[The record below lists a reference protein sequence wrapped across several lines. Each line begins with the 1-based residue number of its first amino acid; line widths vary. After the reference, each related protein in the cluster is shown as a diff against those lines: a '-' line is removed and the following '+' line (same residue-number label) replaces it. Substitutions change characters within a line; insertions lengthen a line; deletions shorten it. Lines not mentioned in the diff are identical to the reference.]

1 MSQKIIRV
9 GGVHEHFNTPWY
21 RLVEKQPLL
30 HENIEIQWKAC
41 LGGTGE
47 MTAALRNNEL
57 DVAVLLTEGILT
69 DILNGN
75 PSKIIQFYTLSPLIW
90 GIHSHVSNPTIGVNP
105 KGKTLAISRKLSGS
119 HLMAEVLAHKHN
131 VQILEDK
138 WNCIQ
143 NLDGALASLKCNE
156 SDLFLW
162 EKYTTNPFVLSGE
175 LKRLGEI
182 PTPWPAFVIAVRN
195 EFLDHADPAL
205 ALLLEALH
213 TEIRELQ
220 SSLQNTKNEIAKRFQ
235 LHANDVDKW
244 YEELI
249 WNTETDFKY
258 EAITQCLN
266 TLKHC
271 GIIET
276 LPKDMHEI
284 VHVISNE
291 GVVEGSH

>member
-21 RLVEKQPLL
+21 RLVEKQPLT

-47 MTAALRNNEL
+47 MTQALRNNEL
-57 DVAVLLTEGILT
+57 DVAILLTEGIIT
-69 DILNGN
+69 DILRGN
-75 PSKIIQFYTLSPLIW
+75 PSKIVQFYTLSPLIW
-90 GIHSHVSNPTIGVNP
+90 GIHSHISNPTNGVNP
-105 KGKTLAISRKLSGS
+105 QGKTIAISRKLSGS
-119 HLMAEVLAHKHN
+119 HLMAEVLAHEHN
-131 VQILEDK
+131 VQISENQ

-143 NLDGALASLKCNE
+143 NLEGALTSLKNNE

-182 PTPWPAFVIAVRN
+182 PTPWPAFVIAARN
-195 EFLDHADPAL
+195 EFIENDSSSL
-205 ALLLEALH
+205 ALLLDALQN
-213 TEIRELQ
+213 EIRELQ
-220 SSLQNTKNEIAKRFQ
+220 SSPQNTKAEIGERFQ
-235 LHANDVDKW
+235 LYANDVEQW
-244 YEELI
+244 FEELK
-249 WNTETDFKY
+249 WNTEMEFDTK
-258 EAITQCLN
+258 AISQCLSI
-266 TLKHC
+266 LKNC

-276 LPKDMHEI
+276 LPNAIQDI
-284 VHVISNE
+284 VHVVSNE